1 MPETELT
8 CMVMIEDKST
18 GKVLVQDRVKSW
30 HGLSFPGGH
39 VENDES
45 FTDCAVREIK
55 EETGLDIRN
64 PKLCGIVHWYNNKTH
79 DRYIVNLYKTEEYSG
94 QLNDECDEGKHYW
107 KTIGELKSLKQE
119 NGFHKYIEVF
129 LNDDISEAYGS
140 WNDDEPWD
148 IIYK

>member
-1 MPETELT
+1 MPEVELT
-8 CMVMIEDKST
+8 CMVMIEDKET

-39 VENDES
+39 VEYNES

-64 PKLCGIVHWYNNKTH
+64 PKFCGIVHWYNNKTH
-79 DRYIVNLYKTEEYSG
+79 DRYIVNLYKTEKYSG
-94 QLNDECDEGKHYW
+94 QLLKECDEGKHYW
-107 KTIGELKSLKQE
+107 KTVDELKALKQE

-129 LNDDISEAYGS
+129 LNDDINEAYGS
-140 WNDDEPWD
+140 WNKDEPWE